1 MSRLSSTVGV
11 MSLWLVALFIVALL
25 NTAAVLCLLVGT
37 AGCRADDEDDKRYEA
52 ASRNRERGG
61 LDL

>member
-1 MSRLSSTVGV
+1 